1 MEYQKRLVEKI
12 AEKEEQE
19 QQQKKLR
26 KKYNVKE
33 EGIIR
38 IVKRRWSEILFNNIV
53 ALGKT
58 ILWVLCI
65 VLATIGFICILY
77 PDTRLILYNL
87 GRDMVEQALGLL
99 KGDVYAV

>member
-38 IVKRRWSEILFNNIV
+38 IVKRRWSEILLNNIV

-58 ILWVLCI
+58 ILWVN
-65 VLATIGFICILY
+65 IG
-77 PDTRLILYNL
+77 R
-87 GRDMVEQALGLL
+87 
-99 KGDVYAV
+99 

>member
-38 IVKRRWSEILFNNIV
+38 IVKPFFGFY
-53 ALGKT
+53 AL
-58 ILWVLCI
+58 
-65 VLATIGFICILY
+65 Y
-77 PDTRLILYNL
+77 
-87 GRDMVEQALGLL
+87 
-99 KGDVYAV
+99 